1 MTQYTSAAAVQNENS
16 IASVGHTTGLVAAL
30 LGISALGALLH
41 ARPHSTKLSGN
52 VKLYLSVIAIEWI
65 LVLYV
70 KLGLRPHIHFMDL
83 LGRRWDKWSR
93 ACWDIVSAIGVALA
107 WMAIAPLVVRLLG
120 PENWGSFLSLLPHGK
135 TEMSLWIAMS
145 LTAGFSEELIFRG
158 YLQQQA
164 SRLTGSPV
172 LAILIQ
178 SVLFGLSH
186 GYQGLKNMVLISV
199 LGLLYGVLVLW
210 RKSLLPGMLAHA
222 VMDIVSVL

>member
-1 MTQYTSAAAVQNENS
+1 MTKYTSAAAIQNENS
-16 IASVGHTTGLVAAL
+16 IAPAGHTIGLVAAL
-30 LGISALGALLH
+30 LGISTLGAMVH
-41 ARPHSTKLSGN
+41 ARSHSTKPSGN
-52 VKLYLSVIAIEWI
+52 VKLYLFVIAIEWI

-93 ACWDIVSAIGVALA
+93 ACWDIVSAIGIALA

-120 PENWGSFLSLLPHGK
+120 PDHWGSFLNLLPQGK
-135 TEMSLWIAMS
+135 REMALWVAMS

-158 YLQQQA
+158 YLQQQVM
-164 SRLTGSPV
+164 RLTGGTVIAV
-172 LAILIQ
+172 LAQ
-178 SVLFGLSH
+178 GVLFGLSH

-199 LGLLYGVLVLW
+199 IGLLYGALTLW

-222 VMDIVSVL
+222 AMDIASVF